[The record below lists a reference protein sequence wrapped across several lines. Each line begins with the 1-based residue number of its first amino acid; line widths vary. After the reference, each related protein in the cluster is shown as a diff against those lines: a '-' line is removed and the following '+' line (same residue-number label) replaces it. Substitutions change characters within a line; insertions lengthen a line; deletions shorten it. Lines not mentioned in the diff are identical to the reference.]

1 VSRLAS
7 QRRAGPRP
15 GIAAGPAWPLA
26 GGLAAGAAL
35 ALLVG
40 YPLLELIRAAGGQ
53 GGGAALAA
61 LARGPA
67 AGAMANTLWTSVAVT
82 ALALGGATAAAV
94 VTERVAVPGRR
105 ALRLAVV
112 TPLLVPPYVS
122 ALSWGRAYGTAGL
135 TDDLAGF
142 SLPGVYGSPGI
153 VAVIAVNTVPLA
165 YVIIAA
171 SLASRAEP
179 DLERAA
185 RASGASAWTAFR
197 TITLPLLRPALVA
210 AGALAFVMTAN
221 NFGVPAVLG
230 RPAGF
235 STVTTRIYQGLVQ
248 SGEPTA
254 FSRVLLLSMVLV
266 VIAVAVITVT
276 DAVVGLRL
284 RGARTG
290 LPAGGAASGQR
301 RWWPALAVWAY
312 VAVAVAGPL
321 LALVLVAL
329 TRALGLPP
337 VPANWTL
344 ANFDAALDA
353 GALAGLTNS
362 LWLATAT
369 AIVVAALGAVLAAL
383 RRRRAAR
390 LVGSASVLTFAV
402 PGSALAVAVLLAYG
416 GWWRDTLVLIG
427 VAYVAKLWALGH
439 RTIASAAEGL
449 PDDLVRAAR
458 ASGAGPAVATTTVTL
473 PLLRP
478 AVAAGALVAFL
489 FAFHELTMSALLYGP
504 GTETLAVVILNLH
517 QLGDVRATA
526 ALAVALT
533 GLVLVVAA
541 PLLLGGRRWQAAGR
555 P

>member
-1 VSRLAS
+1 MSRLAS
-7 QRRAGPRP
+7 QRRAGPRS

-53 GGGAALAA
+53 GGGTALAA
-61 LARGPA
+61 LAQGPA
-67 AGAMANTLWTSVAVT
+67 AGAMANTLWISVAVT
-82 ALALGGATAAAV
+82 ALALAGATAAAV

-248 SGEPTA
+248 SGDPTA

-266 VIAVAVITVT
+266 VIAVAVTTVT

-290 LPAGGAASGQR
+290 LPAGGAASGRR

-353 GALAGLTNS
+353 GALAGLGNS

-416 GWWRDTLVLIG
+416 GWC
-427 VAYVAKLWALGH
+427 
-439 RTIASAAEGL
+439 
-449 PDDLVRAAR
+449 
-458 ASGAGPAVATTTVTL
+458 PAVATTTVTL

-526 ALAVALT
+526 ALAVTLT

-541 PLLLGGRRWQAAGR
+541 PLLLGGRRWHAAGR